1 MKEIS
6 SNLYQNQSYRIIKR
20 KNVMKTDTII
30 FILCIAVSFFVFA
43 CSSTSPDSG
52 NEPELLDLQ
61 FTHSEYSASQA
72 LVLRAAPNP
81 DLPPEFFQNNPVTV
95 QLTSSNGEAASAQFS
110 PWTALTNQ
118 EMVEAIKDGPGRT
131 AVRIKE
137 ADQESARNSQ
147 GELIRSEQAMK
158 NYTEWV
164 EAHDK
169 LTISWVAQLHPDIGV
184 EFLDEPDV
192 NIVQE
197 IQNHENVE
205 FMEPVQYGEYLSTSA
220 TFGETEIMEDIVS
233 VILPGELFQY
243 SPGETITAEVQQADG
258 THMKA
263 SVQIVD

>member
-118 EMVEAIKDGPGRT
+118 EMVEAIKDGPEGRT
-131 AVRIKE
+131 DGLKKAERKVPRKGKG
-137 ADQESARNSQ
+137 N
-147 GELIRSEQAMK
+147 RS
-158 NYTEWV
+158 
-164 EAHDK
+164 
-169 LTISWVAQLHPDIGV
+169 
-184 EFLDEPDV
+184 
-192 NIVQE
+192 
-197 IQNHENVE
+197 
-205 FMEPVQYGEYLSTSA
+205 
-220 TFGETEIMEDIVS
+220 
-233 VILPGELFQY
+233 LP
-243 SPGETITAEVQQADG
+243 
-258 THMKA
+258 
-263 SVQIVD
+263 